1 MSINK
6 EDKLL
11 TNAERA
17 EIERRKLEMD
27 SQKKTNHASSLS
39 DLTRELGLP
48 DDGNKR

>member
-6 EDKLL
+6 EDELL

-27 SQKKTNHASSLS
+27 SQKKLIMPR
-39 DLTRELGLP
+39 LYLI
-48 DDGNKR
+48 

>member
-1 MSINK
+1 MSVDR

-39 DLTRELGLP
+39 DLKRELGFP
-48 DDGNKR
+48 DDRKKR